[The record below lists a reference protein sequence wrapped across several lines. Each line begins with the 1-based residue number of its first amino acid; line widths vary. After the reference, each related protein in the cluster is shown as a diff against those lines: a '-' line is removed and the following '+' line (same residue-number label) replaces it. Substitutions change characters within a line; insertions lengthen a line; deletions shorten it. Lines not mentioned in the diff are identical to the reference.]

1 MSEWIEAERGVRAML
16 EARGQDVN
24 SESLRDT
31 PMRAVKAFREMTSGY
46 EQDPAIILSRTFPGE
61 SYDEMVIVPGIQFVS
76 LCEHHLLPF
85 SGTAVVAYIPRDRVV
100 GLSKI
105 PRLVECFARRL
116 QVQERMTVQ
125 IADAMVQH
133 LNPSGVGVVLR
144 AQHSCMTCRG
154 VRQSNA
160 EMVTSVMR
168 GALRDKPEARAELMG
183 LK

>member
-1 MSEWIEAERGVRAML
+1 MSEIENGIRLMIESTGVEWHEGL
-16 EARGQDVN
+16 K
-24 SESLRDT
+24 DT
-31 PMRAVKAFREMTSGY
+31 PSRVVKAFAEMTSGY
-46 EQDPAIILSRTFPGE
+46 KQDPAAILARTFPGE
-61 SYDEMVIVPGIQFVS
+61 SYDEMVIVPGIHFVS

-85 SGTAVVAYIPRDRVV
+85 SGTAAVAYIPRERVV

-125 IADAMVQH
+125 IADALTEH
-133 LNPSGVGVVLR
+133 LKPSGVGVVLR
-144 AQHSCMTCRG
+144 ARHSCMTCRG
-154 VRQSNA
+154 VRQQNA

>member
-1 MSEWIEAERGVRAML
+1 MNTIELGIRQMIESTGVQWHEGL
-16 EARGQDVN
+16 D
-24 SESLRDT
+24 DT
-31 PMRAVKAFREMTSGY
+31 PKRVMKAFAEMTSGY
-46 EQDPAIILSRTFPGE
+46 SMDPAQILARTFPGE
-61 SYDEMVIVPGIQFVS
+61 NYDELVIVPGIQFVS

-85 SGTAVVAYIPRDRVV
+85 TGSVVVAYIPRDRVI
-100 GLSKI
+100 GLSKL

-125 IADAMVQH
+125 IADAIDEH
-133 LNPSGVGVVLR
+133 LKPRGVGVVVR
-144 AQHSCMTCRG
+144 AKHACMTCRG
-154 VRQSNA
+154 VRQPEA

>member
-1 MSEWIEAERGVRAML
+1 MNTIEAGIRQMIESTGVQWHEGL
-16 EARGQDVN
+16 E
-24 SESLRDT
+24 DT
-31 PMRAVKAFREMTSGY
+31 PKRVMKAFAEMTSGY
-46 EQDPAIILSRTFPGE
+46 SMDPAQILARTFPGE
-61 SYDEMVIVPGIQFVS
+61 NYDELVIVPGIQFVS

-85 SGTAVVAYIPRDRVV
+85 MGSAVVAYIPHDRVI

-116 QVQERMTVQ
+116 QVQERMTIQ
-125 IADAMVQH
+125 IADAMMDH
-133 LNPSGVGVVLR
+133 LKPNGVGVVLR
-144 AQHSCMTCRG
+144 AQHSCMSCRG
-154 VRQSNA
+154 VRQQDA